1 MTGQCWFRGDTHI
14 TISLR
19 QWFLF
24 SKGSEVLTVV
34 AIDGDRGKPNHI
46 LYRLLNGKGR

>member
-1 MTGQCWFRGDTHI
+1 MTGQCWVRGNTYL

-19 QWFLF
+19 QRLLF

-34 AIDGDRGKPNHI
+34 AIDGDRGKPNRI
-46 LYRLLNGKGR
+46 LYRLLNGK

>member
-1 MTGQCWFRGDTHI
+1 MMGQCWVRGDTHI
-14 TISLR
+14 TINLR
-19 QWFLF
+19 QQLLF

-46 LYRLLNGKGR
+46 LYRFLNGK